1 MSSVGG
7 KRPRE
12 RIFLSFESAGFMRI
26 REKVVYNEASF
37 GLFAC
42 SLMLA
47 SKPEFLPAL
56 SRPRIPC
63 PHVRPR
69 VRSIRRA
76 RTPVRPHAMHI
87 MFKAHTLIQV
97 GIGQSHD
104 SKSIL
109 HEPQI
114 FS

>member
-1 MSSVGG
+1 
-7 KRPRE
+7 
-12 RIFLSFESAGFMRI
+12 MRI
-26 REKVVYNEASF
+26 RDKVVYNEASF
-37 GLFAC
+37 GLFAR
-42 SLMLA
+42 SLTLA
-47 SKPEFLPAL
+47 SKLEFLPAL
-56 SRPRIPC
+56 L
-63 PHVRPR
+63 
-69 VRSIRRA
+69 
-76 RTPVRPHAMHI
+76 RPHAMHI

>member
-69 VRSIRRA
+69 AV
-76 RTPVRPHAMHI
+76 HI
-87 MFKAHTLIQV
+87 TFKAHTLIQV

-104 SKSIL
+104 SKSNL

>member
-47 SKPEFLPAL
+47 PKPEFLPAL
-56 SRPRIPC
+56 SRPRA
-63 PHVRPR
+63 V
-69 VRSIRRA
+69 
-76 RTPVRPHAMHI
+76 HI
-87 MFKAHTLIQV
+87 TFKAHTLIQV

-104 SKSIL
+104 SKSNL

>member
-56 SRPRIPC
+56 SRPRD
-63 PHVRPR
+63 V
-69 VRSIRRA
+69 
-76 RTPVRPHAMHI
+76 HI
-87 MFKAHTLIQV
+87 TFKAHTLIQV

>member
-56 SRPRIPC
+56 SRP
-63 PHVRPR
+63 
-69 VRSIRRA
+69 
-76 RTPVRPHAMHI
+76 HAMHI

-104 SKSIL
+104 SKSNL